1 MATDVL
7 RDFQDKLDEALEGLE
22 IPLQRRKLS
31 LTNLQWP
38 SRNLADRNSGE
49 GVKRAKKTVIE
60 LIRRRREVVL

>member
-7 RDFQDKLDEALEGLE
+7 RDFQDKLDKALEGLE

-31 LTNLQWP
+31 LTNLQWL
-38 SRNLADRNSGE
+38 SRNLAVRNSGE

-60 LIRRRREVVL
+60 LIRRRREVGL